1 MKRSVLAAALALA
14 CALSL
19 AAPAFAAEKAPSLA
33 GDSKTTAVARV
44 YEYDPHRYLANGNS
58 VYGNTLTVAA
68 DERVYDDSGKL
79 WRVTDS
85 SVFYDSSAFRCS
97 VKTTANAMNARSVR
111 QSDEPIVGAGAC
123 FVVTL
128 SKDGMY
134 DNTGIGFTVT
144 YTAVKDTALPEEVKA
159 ELRAFHK
166 SLGRAGE

>member
-33 GDSKTTAVARV
+33 GDSKTTAVAKV

-79 WRVTDS
+79 WRSRS
-85 SVFYDSSAFRCS
+85 S
-97 VKTTANAMNARSVR
+97 
-111 QSDEPIVGAGAC
+111 
-123 FVVTL
+123 
-128 SKDGMY
+128 
-134 DNTGIGFTVT
+134 
-144 YTAVKDTALPEEVKA
+144 
-159 ELRAFHK
+159 
-166 SLGRAGE
+166 GRAPALSCPSRRTGCTTTPASASR